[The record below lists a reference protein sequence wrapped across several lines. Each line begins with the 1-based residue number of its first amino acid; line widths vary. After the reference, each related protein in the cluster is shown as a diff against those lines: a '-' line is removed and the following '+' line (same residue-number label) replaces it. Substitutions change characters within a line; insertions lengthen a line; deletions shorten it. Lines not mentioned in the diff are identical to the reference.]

1 MAPRPRP
8 SAAAGRGEGPI
19 VSSSVEDRHRR
30 ILQIVREHGRIEARE
45 LAERLGISMETIRRD
60 VRALTDAG
68 RLQRQHGAVAWPT
81 ARLPATPARTGAGAG
96 RAPASGVLLGMVVPT
111 TEYFYQEVIRGARAA
126 AAAAGVR
133 LLIAVTGYAADQDA
147 SRVRSLLDAGAQG
160 LLLTPSWDMSGPT
173 EAEWTAIADLRVPTV
188 VVERPSGKGRCAE
201 DIDEVHSDH
210 DVGVALAVRHLR
222 AQGHRRIA
230 LMCRMTHSAPR
241 IIEGYRAAMRAAG
254 LPQDLLVEEGGGQRQ
269 DPQTEAADLLARR
282 EVRAMIVHS
291 DSDAFNVLHRLQAA
305 GLAVPEDVALVS
317 YDDEMAALADI
328 PLTAVG
334 PAKYEVG
341 EMAVSAMLR
350 RLAAPE
356 SARLSIAV
364 APRLTVRDSSE
375 TSARTPA

>member
-1 MAPRPRP
+1 M
-8 SAAAGRGEGPI
+8 
-19 VSSSVEDRHRR
+19 SSSVEDRHRR
-30 ILQIVREHGRIEARE
+30 ILQMVREHGRIEVRE
-45 LAERLGISMETIRRD
+45 LAQRLGISMETIRRD
-60 VRALTDAG
+60 IRALTDAG
-68 RLQRQHGAVAWPT
+68 RLQRRHGAVAWPT
-81 ARLPATPARTGAGAG
+81 ARLPAMPGRAGAG
-96 RAPASGVLLGMVVPT
+96 RPPASGVLLGMVVPT

-147 SRVRSLLDAGAQG
+147 SRVRGLLDAGAQG
-160 LLLTPSWDMSGPT
+160 LLVTPSWDMAGPT
-173 EAEWTAIADLRVPTV
+173 EAEWAAIADLGAPTV
-188 VVERPSGKGRCAE
+188 VVERPSGKGMCAE
-201 DIDEVHSDH
+201 GVDEVYSDH
-210 DVGVALAVRHLR
+210 DIGVALAVRHLT

-241 IIEGYRAAMRAAG
+241 IIEGYRAAMSAAG
-254 LPQDLLVEEGGGQRQ
+254 LPQD
-269 DPQTEAADLLARR
+269 PQIETADLLARR
-282 EVRAMIVHS
+282 EVRAAIVHS
-291 DSDAFNVLHRLQAA
+291 DADAFNVLHRLQAA

-356 SARLSIAV
+356 AARLSIAV
-364 APRLTVRDSSE
+364 APRLTVRDSSGSGPA
-375 TSARTPA
+375 SA